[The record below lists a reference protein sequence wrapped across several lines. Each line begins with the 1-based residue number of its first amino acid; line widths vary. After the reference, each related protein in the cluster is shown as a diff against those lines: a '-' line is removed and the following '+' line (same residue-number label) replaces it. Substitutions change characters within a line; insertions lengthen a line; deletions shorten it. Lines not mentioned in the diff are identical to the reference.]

1 VESRGLG
8 DDATPRRPRAREKA
22 GDVRATALGLTW
34 KRRHGDLLGKKM
46 VLRRF
51 WDWAVPDGRA
61 KRERERERVL
71 AGPKMISAYSAL
83 RFPAIQAEWFGSVSP
98 NLKVCAHVS
107 KEKSAHKNSVD
118 GSSDKQRLTCR

>member
-61 KRERERERVL
+61 KRERERESTGWAENDFGLLGLEISCDSGRVV
-71 AGPKMISAYSAL
+71 
-83 RFPAIQAEWFGSVSP
+83 WFSQSEFKSV
-98 NLKVCAHVS
+98 
-107 KEKSAHKNSVD
+107 
-118 GSSDKQRLTCR
+118 RTCF